1 MNIDNRIVLKLPKRD
16 KELLEKAAKL
26 SNLSLPEYIIKVALK
41 QAKIDISKMTIVLN
55 NNDRDNLIEV
65 LNSSDQPNKSLKNLF
80 K

>member
-1 MNIDNRIVLKLPKRD
+1 MNIDNRIVLKLSKRD

-26 SNLSLPEYIIKVALK
+26 SNLSLSEYIVKVAIK

-55 NNDRDNLIEV
+55 NNDRDNLIEA
-65 LNSSDQPNKSLKNLF
+65 LNSSDEPNKSLKNLF

>member
-1 MNIDNRIVLKLPKRD
+1 MNIDNRIVLKLSKRD

-26 SNLSLPEYIIKVALK
+26 SNLSLSEYIVKVAIK

-55 NNDRDNLIEV
+55 NNDRDNLLEA
-65 LNSSDQPNKSLKNLF
+65 LNRSDQPNNSLKNLF